1 MIVWVYQK
9 CKYKIENIKIDGI
22 FVFLLLRKR
31 ISETRFNQN
40 LSITKN
46 FLKQKEQAFKKQ
58 PQCMNKNSKKKKKF
72 GTWTYL
78 KIAPSKLP
86 PQKYEHKQEE
96 VLTDKHEI
104 RYLGSSHDQ
113 LLTAKWLLI
122 FSLVQSSKIT
132 AKFFELLKVGK
143 QSSML

>member
-58 PQCMNKNSKKKKKF
+58 PQCMNKNSKKKKIRNMDILENCS
-72 GTWTYL
+72 L
-78 KIAPSKLP
+78 KTA
-86 PQKYEHKQEE
+86 
-96 VLTDKHEI
+96 
-104 RYLGSSHDQ
+104 
-113 LLTAKWLLI
+113 TAKIW
-122 FSLVQSSKIT
+122 
-132 AKFFELLKVGK
+132 A
-143 QSSML
+143 